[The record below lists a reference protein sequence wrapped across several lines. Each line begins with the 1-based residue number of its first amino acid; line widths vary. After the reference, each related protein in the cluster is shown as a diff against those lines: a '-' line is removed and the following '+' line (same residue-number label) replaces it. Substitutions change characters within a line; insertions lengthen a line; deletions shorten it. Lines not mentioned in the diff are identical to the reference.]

1 MREAAK
7 RRRARLI
14 GAGAITLTASLVLSG
29 CTLIQEL
36 QTPDEQQTNEE
47 ENDGGSEGAVGIP
60 ESVAPGGED
69 FYEQGI
75 EWGEC
80 PEEYA
85 AVDDTAE
92 CAYVDAPL
100 NWAEPGSDDPIELA
114 LVKLPATSGNSQ
126 GALFTNP
133 GGPGAGGVDFVAQS
147 GDYMFSSDLRENFDI
162 VGWDPRGVGY
172 SSAVYCVDDAG
183 MDDYLYGVPDGY
195 ADMTEDELLAYQQA
209 KAAAFG
215 DSCYENTGPLL
226 EYVDTKSTVQDLDML
241 RYVVGEGSALN
252 YFGFSYGT
260 DIGAQYIDMFPEQVG
275 RVVLDGATD
284 PTVPMFDVILDQQ
297 EKFSDSI
304 RAYLEDCLTS
314 AECPFDQAGGVD
326 GAIDEISDIMND
338 VDETT
343 PRAADGRVFTS
354 SVIYQAIV
362 AGMYDE
368 TSWQYVTQAFV
379 QWERN
384 KDSSIFFS
392 LTDSYNGR
400 DPSGTYYSNQEE
412 AFTAINCLDYPLV
425 TDKATIKA
433 FNQKLQD
440 VTLFQAPMT
449 EAQLEVGDVTCENWP
464 VQSRVTEQE
473 PVVGAGAA
481 PVLVVATTNDPATP
495 LKWAEAVAEQLES
508 ASLLVYEGEG
518 HIAYDEGSE
527 CVIGTVDDYL
537 ITGNLP
543 EGDINC

>member
-14 GAGAITLTASLVLSG
+14 GAGAISLTASLVLSG

-36 QTPDEQQTNEE
+36 QTPEQEHEQAEE
-47 ENDGGSEGAVGIP
+47 GEGAGGIP
-60 ESVAPGGED
+60 DGVAPGAEE
-69 FYEQGI
+69 FYGQDV
-75 EWGEC
+75 EWGDC
-80 PEEYA
+80 PAEYA
-85 AVDDTAE
+85 VVDEDAE
-92 CAYVDAPL
+92 CATVAAPL
-100 NWAEPGSDDPIELA
+100 NWAEPGAGDPIELA
-114 LVKLPATSGNSQ
+114 LVKLPATGDSQ

-133 GGPGAGGVDFVAQS
+133 GGPGASGIDFVAQS
-147 GDYMFSSDLRENFDI
+147 ADYMFSSDLRENYDI
-162 VGWDPRGVGY
+162 IGWDPRGVGY
-172 SSAVYCVDDAG
+172 SSAVTCVDDAG
-183 MDDYLYGVPDGY
+183 MDEYLYGVPDGY
-195 ADMTEDELLAYQQA
+195 SDMSEDELLAYQEQR
-209 KAAAFG
+209 AAAFG
-215 DSCYENTGPLL
+215 EACLENTGPLL

-241 RYVVGEGSALN
+241 RDIVDGGALN

-304 RAYLEDCLTS
+304 RAYLADCLTS
-314 AECPFDQAGGVD
+314 AECPFDQAGGVE
-326 GAIDEISDIMND
+326 GAIDEISDIMTEA
-338 VDETT
+338 DETT
-343 PRAADGRVFTS
+343 PRAADGRLLTS
-354 SVIYQAIV
+354 NVIYQAIV
-362 AGMYDE
+362 TGMYDE
-368 TSWQYVTQAFV
+368 STWQYVTQAFS

-384 KDSSIFFS
+384 KDSSIFFA

-400 DPSGTYYSNQEE
+400 DQNGEYYSNQEE

-425 TDKATIKA
+425 TDEATIRE

-440 VTLFQAPMT
+440 VTLFQEPMS
-449 EAQLEVGDVTCENWP
+449 EAQLAVGDVTCENWP
-464 VQSRVTEQE
+464 VQSRITEQE

-518 HIAYDEGSE
+518 HIAYDEGDE

-537 ITGNLP
+537 INGEVP
-543 EGDINC
+543 EGETTC

>member
-1 MREAAK
+1 
-7 RRRARLI
+7 
-14 GAGAITLTASLVLSG
+14 
-29 CTLIQEL
+29 
-36 QTPDEQQTNEE
+36 
-47 ENDGGSEGAVGIP
+47 
-60 ESVAPGGED
+60 
-69 FYEQGI
+69 
-75 EWGEC
+75 
-80 PEEYA
+80 
-85 AVDDTAE
+85 
-92 CAYVDAPL
+92 
-100 NWAEPGSDDPIELA
+100 
-114 LVKLPATSGNSQ
+114 
-126 GALFTNP
+126 
-133 GGPGAGGVDFVAQS
+133 
-147 GDYMFSSDLRENFDI
+147 
-162 VGWDPRGVGY
+162 
-172 SSAVYCVDDAG
+172 

-481 PVLVVATTNDPATP
+481 PCSSSRRRTTPQP
-495 LKWAEAVAEQLES
+495 R
-508 ASLLVYEGEG
+508 
-518 HIAYDEGSE
+518 
-527 CVIGTVDDYL
+527 
-537 ITGNLP
+537 
-543 EGDINC
+543 

>member
-1 MREAAK
+1 
-7 RRRARLI
+7 
-14 GAGAITLTASLVLSG
+14 
-29 CTLIQEL
+29 
-36 QTPDEQQTNEE
+36 
-47 ENDGGSEGAVGIP
+47 
-60 ESVAPGGED
+60 
-69 FYEQGI
+69 
-75 EWGEC
+75 
-80 PEEYA
+80 
-85 AVDDTAE
+85 
-92 CAYVDAPL
+92 
-100 NWAEPGSDDPIELA
+100 
-114 LVKLPATSGNSQ
+114 
-126 GALFTNP
+126 
-133 GGPGAGGVDFVAQS
+133 
-147 GDYMFSSDLRENFDI
+147 
-162 VGWDPRGVGY
+162 
-172 SSAVYCVDDAG
+172 
-183 MDDYLYGVPDGY
+183 
-195 ADMTEDELLAYQQA
+195 
-209 KAAAFG
+209 
-215 DSCYENTGPLL
+215 
-226 EYVDTKSTVQDLDML
+226 
-241 RYVVGEGSALN
+241 
-252 YFGFSYGT
+252 
-260 DIGAQYIDMFPEQVG
+260 
-275 RVVLDGATD
+275 
-284 PTVPMFDVILDQQ
+284 MFDVILDQQ

-304 RAYLEDCLTS
+304 RAYLEDCLTA

-343 PRAADGRVFTS
+343 PRASDGRVFTS

-384 KDSSIFFS
+384 KDSSIFFA

-425 TDKATIKA
+425 TDKATIKE

-440 VTLFQAPMT
+440 VTLFQDPMS

-464 VQSRVTEQE
+464 VQSRVTEQQ